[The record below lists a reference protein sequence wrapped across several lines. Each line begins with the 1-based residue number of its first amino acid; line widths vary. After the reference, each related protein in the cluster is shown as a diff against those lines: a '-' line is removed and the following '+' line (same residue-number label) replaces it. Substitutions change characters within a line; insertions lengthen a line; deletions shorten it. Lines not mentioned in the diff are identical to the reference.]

1 MIFFLLF
8 FLFNFP
14 LFSIFVELFVF
25 FMIAGFFCSYF
36 WYGFI
41 QFVGLFFDQY
51 WEWFYQLS
59 LTKLQKMFPFLGLEV
74 YYKEKMFSGEFLAE
88 APCCTARVRMH
99 VKGRLNLQNKLTW
112 SNLNDRKKFLLLI
125 KSAYITELHIL
136 SVKLGSSLQIT

>member
-1 MIFFLLF
+1 
-8 FLFNFP
+8 
-14 LFSIFVELFVF
+14 
-25 FMIAGFFCSYF
+25 MIAGFFCSYF

-51 WEWFYQLS
+51 WKWFYQLS

-88 APCCTARVRMH
+88 APCCAARVRMY
-99 VKGRLNLQNKLTW
+99 VKGRLNLQNKLSW